1 MNKTPYS
8 EINDQI
14 DSAINA
20 ERSSKELLESS
31 RNQMREAMHSLRVR
45 SGLTCRAFGSLGG
58 VSKAYV
64 YSIESG
70 RRFWNSGLVEKICT
84 ELTPS

>member
-20 ERSSKELLESS
+20 EKSSKELLESS
-31 RNQMREAMHSLRVR
+31 RNQMREAMHSLRIR

-64 YSIESG
+64 YSTRLIK
-70 RRFWNSGLVEKICT
+70 RKLPPCPTLEKI
-84 ELTPS
+84 